1 MRNLNP
7 ADVESRIAS
16 KERKRKSWIG
26 RSQYGDD
33 VEAAAVS
40 DEIDASEKWRETLYN
55 LMVQMKPDAFERL
68 VQRILRESGFDHVEI
83 IGRMGDGGIDGLGIV
98 RIGGFLSFRVL
109 FQCKRWK
116 SPVGARTVRDFRGAM
131 MGRTDKGLIVTT
143 GNFTPEAMREARR
156 DGAPDIDLIDGEQL
170 MDNLKKLSL
179 GVKTE
184 EVVIERVTIDPD
196 FFANI

>member
-1 MRNLNP
+1 
-7 ADVESRIAS
+7 
-16 KERKRKSWIG
+16 
-26 RSQYGDD
+26 
-33 VEAAAVS
+33 
-40 DEIDASEKWRETLYN
+40 
-55 LMVQMKPDAFERL
+55 
-68 VQRILRESGFDHVEI
+68 
-83 IGRMGDGGIDGLGIV
+83 
-98 RIGGFLSFRVL
+98 
-109 FQCKRWK
+109 
-116 SPVGARTVRDFRGAM
+116 